1 MSAPLPTFKQVAT
14 RPRWI
19 GVLALCI
26 LVAGVFALLGQW
38 QIERAVEQGQA
49 DERDTETAVP
59 LTSVAEPSSTLT
71 TEAGGRMVSFT
82 GSWVAEDFDVLVGRE
97 QHERTGAWVIGRVL
111 VEQSDASASDQ
122 PASGEPVS
130 LPVALAWLP
139 DAAAAEALAAD
150 LAAQAGAQ
158 GADASAELVG
168 RLMPTEAP
176 TEGDIRG
183 GTSEAMSVAALI
195 NQWDDWNGLVYG
207 SYAIL
212 DEPSAAASAALVEGA
227 EPIISMRPEVDT
239 QLNAL
244 NIFYAVEWIAFMLFA
259 FYLWYRL
266 VKDALEREVE
276 AIEDAE
282 AEAAAGVPAGAT
294 PSAADSAPGAADFP
308 PRAAGSAPA
317 ATSTDHPRR

>member
-1 MSAPLPTFKQVAT
+1 MSIPRPTFKEVAK

-71 TEAGGRMVSFT
+71 TEAGGRMVSFS
-82 GSWVAEDFDVLVGRE
+82 GEWVPDDFDTLVGRS
-97 QHERTGAWVIGRVL
+97 QDDRTGTWVIGRML
-111 VEQSDASASDQ
+111 VQQET
-122 PASGEPVS
+122 GEPVS
-130 LPVALAWLP
+130 LAVALSWFE
-139 DAAAAEALAAD
+139 DAAAADRLAD
-150 LAAQAGAQ
+150 ELSSSAQTG
-158 GADASAELVG
+158 GADAVGELVG
-168 RLMPTEAP
+168 RLMPPEAP
-176 TEGDIRG
+176 TMADVRD
-183 GTSEAMSVAALI
+183 GTSEAMSIAALI
-195 NQWDDWNGLVYG
+195 NEWDEYDGRVYG

-212 DEPSAAASAALVEGA
+212 DQASAAASAALVDGA

-239 QLNAL
+239 QLNTL
-244 NIFYAVEWIAFMLFA
+244 NIFYAIEWIAFMLFA

-266 VKDALEREVE
+266 AKDALEREIE

-282 AEAAAGVPAGAT
+282 AEEAAATTEAPETEAGAT
-294 PSAADSAPGAADFP
+294 TRDASRDA
-308 PRAAGSAPA
+308 
-317 ATSTDHPRR
+317 RRG

>member
-1 MSAPLPTFKQVAT
+1 MSIPRPTFKQVAK

-19 GVLALCI
+19 GVLALCL

-71 TEAGGRMVSFT
+71 TEAGGRMVSFS
-82 GSWVAEDFDVLVGRE
+82 GEWVPDDFDTLIGRT
-97 QHERTGAWVIGRVL
+97 QDDRTGTWVIGRML
-111 VEQSDASASDQ
+111 VPQETGD
-122 PASGEPVS
+122 PVS
-130 LPVALAWLP
+130 LAVALSWFV
-139 DAAAAEALAAD
+139 DAAAAERLVD
-150 LAAQAGAQ
+150 ELSSSTQTG
-158 GADASAELVG
+158 GADAARELVG
-168 RLMPTEAP
+168 RLMPPEAP
-176 TEGDIRG
+176 TMADVRG

-195 NQWDDWNGLVYG
+195 NQWDAYNGLVYG

-212 DEPSAAASAALVEGA
+212 DEPSAAASAALVDGA

-239 QLNAL
+239 QLNTL
-244 NIFYAVEWIAFMLFA
+244 NIFYAIEWIAFMLFA

-266 VKDALEREVE
+266 AKDALEREIE

-282 AEAAAGVPAGAT
+282 AEAAA
-294 PSAADSAPGAADFP
+294 AAEAPEAEAAASTRDAAHEA
-308 PRAAGSAPA
+308 PRA
-317 ATSTDHPRR
+317 

>member
-1 MSAPLPTFKQVAT
+1 MSAPLPTFKEVAT

-26 LVAGVFALLGQW
+26 LVAAVFALLGQW

-71 TEAGGRMVSFT
+71 SEAGGRMVSFS

-97 QHERTGAWVIGRVL
+97 QEGRTGAWVIGRVL
-111 VEQSDASASDQ
+111 VEQHGES
-122 PASGEPVS
+122 ASGEPAS

-150 LAAQAGAQ
+150 LAVQAQAGAQ
-158 GADASAELVG
+158 GTDAAAELVG

-176 TEGDIRG
+176 TQADIRG

-195 NQWDDWNGLVYG
+195 NQWSDWNGLVYG

-227 EPIISMRPEVDT
+227 EPIVSMRPEVDT

-244 NIFYAVEWIAFMLFA
+244 NIFYAVEWVAFMLFA

-276 AIEDAE
+276 AIEDAQ
-282 AEAAAGVPAGAT
+282 AEAATAAAA
-294 PSAADSAPGAADFP
+294 AADD
-308 PRAAGSAPA
+308 
-317 ATSTDHPRR
+317 PRR

>member
-26 LVAGVFALLGQW
+26 LVAGVFAMLGQW

-49 DERDTETAVP
+49 DERDTETPVP

-111 VEQSDASASDQ
+111 VEQPDASASD
-122 PASGEPVS
+122 EPVS

-139 DAAAAEALAAD
+139 DAAAADALAAD

-276 AIEDAE
+276 AIEDA
-282 AEAAAGVPAGAT
+282 ARL
-294 PSAADSAPGAADFP
+294 S
-308 PRAAGSAPA
+308 
-317 ATSTDHPRR
+317 